1 MTETFDA
8 IIIGSGQ
15 AGNPLLHDLA
25 EAGWRVAMVERA
37 HAGGTCLNEG
47 CTPTK
52 TLIASSQAAQEARR
66 ASELGI
72 NVSSISIDFEK
83 IIARKDEIV
92 KSWSEGSK
100 KQIMQTK
107 NATLVWGEA
116 SFVDGNT
123 IEVASGSGMR
133 TLHAKYIFIN
143 TGGRPAPAKFEGANE
158 IGILDSTSVMNLKSL
173 PEHLAIIGGSYVA
186 LEFGQF
192 FRRLGAEVTILEKA
206 PEFLGHE
213 DRDMAEAIQKALT
226 EEGIEIHLGTQ
237 VKSAR
242 RNDNQ
247 IHIVTEPSPAP
258 SLKRR
263 GEVIS
268 ATHVL
273 HAAGRVP
280 NTDMLHLER
289 AGIATNERGYIIVND
304 RLETNVPNIYALGD
318 VNGGPAFT
326 HISYDDYR
334 IVRDNLLHGASR
346 TTKSRPVPYTM
357 FIDPQFSRVGMS
369 ETDAMKQNIEHRIAK
384 IPMSHI
390 ARAAETGNTTGL
402 LKAILA
408 PDGTILGAAIFGA
421 EGGEILS
428 MIEIAM
434 RGGLKAH
441 DLVEMIFV
449 HPNYSEGLNT
459 LFAKSN

>member
-1 MTETFDA
+1 MIETFDA

-25 EAGWRVAMVERA
+25 EAGWRVAMVERE
-37 HAGGTCLNEG
+37 HAGGACINEG

-52 TLIASSQAAQEARR
+52 TLIASSQAAHEVRR
-66 ASELGI
+66 AKELGI
-72 NVSSISIDFEK
+72 NVGSIEIDFHK
-83 IIARKDEIV
+83 IITRKDEIV
-92 KSWSEGSK
+92 RSWSESSRK
-100 KQIMQTK
+100 RIEETK

-116 SFVDGNT
+116 SFSRAGSTDLRVDGR
-123 IEVASGSGMR
+123 AGSTGPHELR
-133 TLHAKYIFIN
+133 AKYIFIN
-143 TGGRPAPAKFEGANE
+143 TGGRPAPAKFEGAND
-158 IGILDSTSVMNLKSL
+158 IGILDSSSVMNLKSL

-192 FRRLGAEVTILEKA
+192 FRRLGSRVTILEMA
-206 PEFLGHE
+206 PEFLKHE

-226 EEGIEIHLGTQ
+226 DEGIEIRLNTK
-237 VKSAR
+237 VKSASKR
-242 RNDNQ
+242 GNQ
-247 IHIVTEPSPAP
+247 IHIVTSDPLVTAS
-258 SLKRR
+258 
-263 GEVIS
+263 
-268 ATHVL
+268 HVL
-273 HAAGRVP
+273 YAAGRVP
-280 NTDMLHLER
+280 NTEALHLDR
-289 AGIATNERGYIIVND
+289 AGIATNERGYITVND

-334 IVRDNLLHGASR
+334 IVRDNLLHGKNRSR
-346 TTKSRPVPYTM
+346 AGRFVPYTM
-357 FIDPQFSRVGMS
+357 FIDPQFSRVGLS
-369 ETDAMKQNIEHRIAK
+369 EVDAIKQNIEHRVAK
-384 IPMSHI
+384 MPMSHV
-390 ARAAETGNTTGL
+390 ARASETGNKTGL
-402 LKAILA
+402 LKAIVA
-408 PDGTILGAAIFGA
+408 PDGKILGAAVFGA

-459 LFAKSN
+459 LFAKVN